1 MILQGVWRDD
11 PRLVPTSDGVR
22 TVQVR
27 TREWVCSSNPLGTS
41 APLFAQCGHE
51 NFAWLEIR
59 ADDGDYQGK
68 ILALGKAWLEAREL
82 LVVIHHKSLLLV
94 AFYGMA
100 IAGSYQ
106 PQVNSLGIRPDETQV
121 DTATYYPFPLG
132 SSATGLFWTDSVQRG
147 ALNMNVRVSI

>member
-1 MILQGVWRDD
+1 MFLQ
-11 PRLVPTSDGVR
+11 
-22 TVQVR
+22 
-27 TREWVCSSNPLGTS
+27 SSTS

-51 NFAWLEIR
+51 NFAWLEII

-68 ILALGKAWLEAREL
+68 ILALGKAWLKAREV
-82 LVVIHHKSLLLV
+82 LVVIHHKASLLV

-121 DTATYYPFPLG
+121 DTRFLWARRRRICF
-132 SSATGLFWTDSVQRG
+132 GLTPYGG
-147 ALNMNVRVSI
+147 AR